1 MHFCA
6 KSMKMTVQGA
16 MAASPIIK
24 TITDSHAKKGPGSL
38 QLGLRLAMAMDHRDR
53 MMVLTQL
60 ESFRKF

>member
-1 MHFCA
+1 
-6 KSMKMTVQGA
+6 MTVQGA